1 MSDYELIN
9 RDCIK
14 EMQKLIDD
22 GVKVDLIVTDQTEQ
36 EKHLKQRVIDAV
48 NDCPKK
54 KVGYLVMEI
63 KDRERQGMT
72 EKRCIITSMKK
83 GIKENPTTKKY
94 LDRMVSDGIEE
105 DTALNIMIL
114 AWQNRRQNDE

>member
-1 MSDYELIN
+1 MS
-9 RDCIK
+9 
-14 EMQKLIDD
+14 
-22 GVKVDLIVTDQTEQ
+22 
-36 EKHLKQRVIDAV
+36 
-48 NDCPKK
+48 
-54 KVGYLVMEI
+54 
-63 KDRERQGMT
+63 

-83 GIKENPTTKKY
+83 GRKENNKTKKY